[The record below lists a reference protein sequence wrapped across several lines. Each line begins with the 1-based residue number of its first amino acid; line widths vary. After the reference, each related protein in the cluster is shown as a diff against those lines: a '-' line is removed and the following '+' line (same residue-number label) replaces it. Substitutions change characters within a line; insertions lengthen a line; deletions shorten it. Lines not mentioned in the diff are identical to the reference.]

1 MPTLAALVKRFHDDE
16 TGAPEMSTIMIVA
29 LVAIPLVI
37 GIIIFGKQIVEYFQG
52 AQGELESEGPVEP

>member
-29 LVAIPLVI
+29 LVAIPLII
-37 GIIIFGKQIVEYFQG
+37 GIIYFGQSIIGWFQD
-52 AQGELESEGPVEP
+52 AESEIEGTTIDP